1 MADAMAAQAGPA
13 LEANQPV
20 TYTLEVVPSGGQLA
34 ERAAVVLASQL
45 NQVLGERERALLALA
60 GGTTPA
66 AAYQLLGRE
75 PLAWSRVDVLLGDE
89 RWVSP
94 EDPASNARML
104 QETLLAQGPAR
115 AARFHPVPTERDTPQ
130 ASADAFARILSQL
143 GAGDP
148 PVLDLILLGLGDDGH
163 TASLF
168 PGSAAAGV
176 TDRAVAVGEGK
187 GLERIT
193 LTAPVLCAARQ
204 VVILVSGAA
213 KQEALR
219 RLLDPAESPLR
230 TPAKLVRPATP
241 ILVLADAA
249 AAGQAADT

>member
-1 MADAMAAQAGPA
+1 MGSTGVVYQ
-13 LEANQPV
+13 LEIS
-20 TYTLEVVPSGGQLA
+20 PSQEQLA
-34 ERAAVVLASQL
+34 QRAAELLASQL
-45 NQVLGERERALLALA
+45 RLALAERQRVLLALA

-66 AAYQLLGRE
+66 AAYRQLGQAQ
-75 PLAWSRVDVLLGDE
+75 LAWERVDVLLGDE
-89 RWVSP
+89 RWVGP
-94 EDPASNARML
+94 QDPSSNARML

-115 AARFHPVPTERDTPQ
+115 EAVFHPVPTERDTPL
-130 ASADAFARILSQL
+130 ASAEAFGETLRQL
-143 GAGDP
+143 CAGDP

-193 LTAPVLCAARQ
+193 LTAPVLSAARQ
-204 VVILVSGAA
+204 VIILVSGSA

-219 RLLDPAESPLR
+219 RLLDPSESPLR
-230 TPAKLVRPATP
+230 TPAKLVQPRTP
-241 ILVLADAA
+241 VLVLADAD
-249 AAGQAADT
+249 AAGLVAGA

>member
-1 MADAMAAQAGPA
+1 MGPLDVVYQ
-13 LEANQPV
+13 LEIS
-20 TYTLEVVPSGGQLA
+20 PSQDQLA
-34 ERAAVVLASQL
+34 GRAAEVLASQL
-45 NQVLGERERALLALA
+45 KLALAERERVLLALA

-66 AAYQLLGRE
+66 AAYRLLGQE
-75 PLAWSRVDVLLGDE
+75 QLAWDRVDVLLGDE
-89 RWVSP
+89 RWVGP

-104 QETLLAQGPAR
+104 HETLLALGPAR
-115 AARFHPVPTERDTPQ
+115 EAHFHPVPTERDTPL
-130 ASADAFARILSQL
+130 ASAEAFEQTLRQL
-143 GAGDP
+143 CGDP

-193 LTAPVLCAARQ
+193 LTAPVLSAAHQ
-204 VVILVSGAA
+204 VIILVSGAA

-230 TPAKLVRPATP
+230 TPAKLVQPRQPV
-241 ILVLADAA
+241 LVLADAA
-249 AAGQAADT
+249 AAGLVAGA

>member
-1 MADAMAAQAGPA
+1 M
-13 LEANQPV
+13 
-20 TYTLEVVPSGGQLA
+20 
-34 ERAAVVLASQL
+34 
-45 NQVLGERERALLALA
+45 
-60 GGTTPA
+60 
-66 AAYQLLGRE
+66 
-75 PLAWSRVDVLLGDE
+75 LLGDE
-89 RWVSP
+89 RWVGP

-104 QETLLAQGPAR
+104 HETLLALGPAR
-115 AARFHPVPTERDTPQ
+115 EAHFHPVPTERDTPL
-130 ASADAFARILSQL
+130 ASAEAFEQTLRQL
-143 GAGDP
+143 CGDP

-193 LTAPVLCAARQ
+193 LTAPVLSAARQ
-204 VVILVSGAA
+204 VIILGSGAA

-230 TPAKLVRPATP
+230 TPAKLVQPRQPV
-241 ILVLADAA
+241 LVLADAA
-249 AAGQAADT
+249 AAGLVAGA

>member
-1 MADAMAAQAGPA
+1 MGPLGVVYQ
-13 LEANQPV
+13 LEIS
-20 TYTLEVVPSGGQLA
+20 PSQDQLA
-34 ERAAVVLASQL
+34 GRAAEVLASQL
-45 NQVLGERERALLALA
+45 RLALAERERVLLALA

-66 AAYQLLGRE
+66 AAYRLLGQE
-75 PLAWSRVDVLLGDE
+75 QLAWDRVDVLLGDE
-89 RWVSP
+89 RWVGP

-104 QETLLAQGPAR
+104 HETLLALGPAR
-115 AARFHPVPTERDTPQ
+115 EAHFHPVPTERDTPL
-130 ASADAFARILSQL
+130 ASAEAFEQTLRQL
-143 GAGDP
+143 CGDP

-193 LTAPVLCAARQ
+193 LTAPVLSAARQ
-204 VVILVSGAA
+204 VIILVSGAA

-230 TPAKLVRPATP
+230 TPAKLVQPRQPV
-241 ILVLADAA
+241 LVLADAA
-249 AAGQAADT
+249 AAGLVAGA

>member
-1 MADAMAAQAGPA
+1 MGPLDVVYQ
-13 LEANQPV
+13 LEIS
-20 TYTLEVVPSGGQLA
+20 PSQDQLA
-34 ERAAVVLASQL
+34 GRAAEVLASQL
-45 NQVLGERERALLALA
+45 KLALAERERVLLALA

-66 AAYQLLGRE
+66 AAYRLLGQE
-75 PLAWSRVDVLLGDE
+75 QLAWDRVDVLLGDE
-89 RWVSP
+89 RWVGP

-104 QETLLAQGPAR
+104 HETLLALGPAR
-115 AARFHPVPTERDTPQ
+115 EAHFHPVPTERDTPL
-130 ASADAFARILSQL
+130 ASAEAFEQTLRQL
-143 GAGDP
+143 CGDP

-193 LTAPVLCAARQ
+193 LTAPVLSAARQ
-204 VVILVSGAA
+204 VIILVSGAA

-230 TPAKLVRPATP
+230 TPAKLVQPRQPV
-241 ILVLADAA
+241 LVLADAA
-249 AAGQAADT
+249 AAGLVAGA